1 MVVRVVHTFSYF
13 MSQRDRVTVTIRQD
27 LLRGLDR
34 MVDYQR
40 IRNRSHALEVILSRT
55 LSSETRQA
63 VILASGE
70 GVNMRPFTY
79 EIPKP
84 LIPVNGRPLLEY
96 GINLLRNH
104 GITDVI
110 ITVSHLGTKIQEH
123 FGDGSAFGINIEYV
137 VEKKPSG
144 TAGALMVA
152 QSKVGDAPFV
162 LMYGDVLLNLD
173 VSDFLQTH
181 QQTKASVGTLALTS
195 VADPSAYGAVKMRG
209 TRVVEFSE
217 KPDVDSEVSR
227 LVFAG
232 CAAFD
237 NEIFDYLNDNK
248 RKVFSLERDVFPKLI
263 DEGRLFGY
271 VFEGQWFDV
280 STPEIYDRALQQW
293 KV

>member
-1 MVVRVVHTFSYF
+1 

-27 LLRGLDR
+27 LLRSLDR

-96 GINLLRNH
+96 GIGLLRDH
-104 GITDVI
+104 GITDVVM
-110 ITVSHLGTKIQEH
+110 TVGHLGDKIQDH
-123 FGDGSAFGINIEYV
+123 FGDGSQFGVAIEYV
-137 VEKKPSG
+137 VEKKPTG
-144 TAGALMVA
+144 TAGALRAA
-152 QSKVGDAPFV
+152 QHKLADGPFV
-162 LMYGDVLLNLD
+162 LLYGDVLLNLD
-173 VSDFLQTH
+173 ASDFMQTH
-181 QQTKASVGTLALTS
+181 QQTKAAVGTLALTS

-217 KPDVDSEVSR
+217 KPDIDSEVSR

-232 CAAFD
+232 CAAF
-237 NEIFDYLNDNK
+237 NSEIFEYLKDGIQKN
-248 RKVFSLERDVFPKLI
+248 FSLERHVFPKLI
-263 DEGRLFGY
+263 KEGRLFGY

-280 STPEIYDRALQQW
+280 STPEIYERALKEW
-293 KV
+293 KG

>member
-1 MVVRVVHTFSYF
+1 

-144 TAGALMVA
+144 TAGALMAA
-152 QSKVGDAPFV
+152 QAKVGDAPFV

-237 NEIFDYLNDNK
+237 NEIFDYLKGNK
-248 RKVFSLERDVFPKLI
+248 RKTFSLERDVFPKLI

>member
-1 MVVRVVHTFSYF
+1 

-123 FGDGSAFGINIEYV
+123 FGDGSQFGVKIDYV

-144 TAGALMVA
+144 TAGALRAA
-152 QSKVGDAPFV
+152 QPKIGDAPFV

-173 VSDFLQTH
+173 ISDFLQTH

-195 VADPSAYGAVKMRG
+195 VADPSAYGAVRMRG

-217 KPDVDSEVSR
+217 KPEIDSEVSR

-237 NEIFDYLNDNK
+237 SEIFDYLKENK
-248 RKVFSLERDVFPKLI
+248 AKTFSLERHVFPKLI
-263 DEGRLFGY
+263 EEGRLFGY

-280 STPEIYDRALQQW
+280 STPEVYDRALQQW
-293 KV
+293 KA